1 MILLA
6 ASLILFF
13 GFFAEFIFKRFGIP
27 DILFLIILGFLI
39 GPFAFNYV
47 TPDKVMGVAPVFTT
61 FTLVFLLFDGAF
73 KIRLSALIK
82 EFSKSFVL
90 TTYNFFIS
98 AAVVAVVMSISGFF
112 LWQEGVP
119 IKISLL
125 TGFLL
130 GGVSSAFVI
139 PTLKQL
145 KVSDKIYS
153 LLTMEGALT
162 DVFCIVFSLTM
173 IKIFQINQIGVQTSA
188 IQLVQLFAVAGM
200 VGLIGGILWIVLIL
214 HVFREHN
221 YIMTIAYLFFI
232 YVVAEFLKGSGALAA
247 LFFGLMLNNSKQLSS
262 IIQGITARGRKERKG
277 ALEGELGVSVTT
289 PTERT
294 FYDQLSRFLKIFFFV
309 YIGLLIDV
317 NNTWA
322 LVIGIVLSILLMLSR
337 TASKLL
343 TKGMDQPNQRLVNSM
358 FARGL
363 AAAAVAQFALEAG
376 VPHDDFITSV
386 ASVAITGTIILSS
399 IKILLVKKYFSRN
412 EIKLKPIGEAKL
424 EKKKK
429 KKKKKLDPNKKSIKS
444 SNEKLRIK

>member
-13 GFFAEFIFKRFGIP
+13 GFFAEFIFKRFGVP

-39 GPFAFNYV
+39 GPFVFNYV

-82 EFSKSFVL
+82 EFSKSFLL

-98 AAVVAVVMSISGFF
+98 TAVVAVVMAISGFF
-112 LWQEGVP
+112 LWHEGVP
-119 IKISLL
+119 IKIALL

-145 KVSDKIYS
+145 KVSDKLYS
-153 LLTMEGALT
+153 LLTLEGALT
-162 DVFCIVFSLTM
+162 DVFCIVFSLTV
-173 IKIFQINQIGVQTSA
+173 IKIFQLNQIGVQTSA

-200 VGLIGGILWIVLIL
+200 VGLVGGILWIVMIL

-232 YVVAEFLKGSGALAA
+232 YVIAEFLKGSGALAA

-262 IIQGITARGRKERKG
+262 IIQGITARGRKERKE

-294 FYDQLSRFLKIFFFV
+294 FYDQISRFLKIFFFV

-317 NNTWA
+317 ANTWA
-322 LVIGIVLSILLMLSR
+322 LILGVGISFLLMFSR

-343 TKGMDQPNQRLVNSM
+343 TKGMDPANKGLVNSM

-363 AAAAVAQFALEAG
+363 AAAAVAQLALEAG
-376 VPHDDFITSV
+376 IPHADFITSV

-399 IKILLVKKYFSRN
+399 VRILFIKKYFLRKVKK
-412 EIKLKPIGEAKL
+412 IKPLGEAKL
-424 EKKKK
+424 AKI
-429 KKKKKLDPNKKSIKS
+429 KKLEKNHKENIKKGTRKT
-444 SNEKLRIK
+444 KKR